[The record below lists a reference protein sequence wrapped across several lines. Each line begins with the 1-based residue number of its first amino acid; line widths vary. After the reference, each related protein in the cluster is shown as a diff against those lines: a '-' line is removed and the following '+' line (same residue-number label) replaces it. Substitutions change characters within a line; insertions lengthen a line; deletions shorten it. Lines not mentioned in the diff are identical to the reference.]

1 MCGCEGDHL
10 CALGWLM
17 SALPTAFLKGTAAAG
32 FEASHAMGYLKDATG
47 GFAAGLPITA
57 FFPPEPA
64 G

>member
-1 MCGCEGDHL
+1 
-10 CALGWLM
+10 M
-17 SALPTAFLKGTAAAG
+17 SALPTAFLKGIAAAG
-32 FEASHAMGYLKDATG
+32 FAHAMGYPKDATG

>member
-1 MCGCEGDHL
+1 
-10 CALGWLM
+10 M

-32 FEASHAMGYLKDATG
+32 FEASHATGYPKDATG